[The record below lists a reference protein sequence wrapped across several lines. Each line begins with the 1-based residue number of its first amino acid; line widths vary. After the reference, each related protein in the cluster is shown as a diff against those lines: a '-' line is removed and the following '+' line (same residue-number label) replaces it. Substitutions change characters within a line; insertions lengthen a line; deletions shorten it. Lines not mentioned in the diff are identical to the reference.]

1 MTLRIGFNIHN
12 KARSGQDRSAA
23 EKAYLPT
30 MLEQLNASALV
41 IMDDLPLAEAMYKRL
56 PNTIV
61 IYRQYNQAEGHL
73 WQVITPEQ
81 YFINQKGI
89 SKPGIP
95 LYCINE
101 PNSKADVAEL
111 RDRVKWLVRVMEL
124 YAANGL
130 SLVVDNLGPGH
141 PDFTNFT
148 DDAKWAAIK
157 PLFDAFKRYP
167 MMYWAMHPYWSKD
180 GLRPQDGQS
189 ARHRDVEKLLKLR
202 GYDMPPIIFT
212 EMGRDAFGGAKTNGW
227 RSTGISEEGYAAE
240 ILEARNTLW
249 TEPYIRGACLY
260 CYGSVTPQWAAF
272 DVENA
277 KVLHQALIAGNQN
290 MPTTPPPFVIVP
302 ASKGTGE
309 DFTIKLGSTLQAKAS
324 ADVTC
329 KVGSLI
335 PGERVTVYRKPSE
348 VADGFTWH
356 YFERTSTPVGES
368 PNGWASHALPS
379 LPPPIIVDPIPTQAE
394 LDMARLIAID
404 DEIAVYRESVSNL
417 YAQIMELEVEADRL
431 KAKYRPALK
440 IAS

>member
-1 MTLRIGFNIHN
+1 MTLRVGYNIHN

-41 IMDDLPLAEAMYKRL
+41 IMDDLPFAEAMYKRL

-61 IYRQYNQAEGHL
+61 IYRQFNEAEGHL
-73 WQVITPEQ
+73 WKVITPEQ

-95 LYCINE
+95 LYVINE

-111 RDRVKWLVRVMEL
+111 NDRIKWLVRVMEL
-124 YAANGL
+124 YAAAGL

-148 DDAKWAAIK
+148 DNAKWAVIK

-167 MMYWAMHPYWSKD
+167 QMYWAMHPYWSKD

-189 ARHRDVEKLLKLR
+189 ARHRDIEKLLKLR
-202 GYDMPPIIFT
+202 GYEMPSLIFT
-212 EMGRDAFGGAKTNGW
+212 EMGRDAYGGAKTNGW
-227 RSTGISEEGYAAE
+227 RSTGISEESYAAE
-240 ILEARNTLW
+240 ILESRNTLW

-260 CYGSVTPQWAAF
+260 CYGSVTQRWAAF
-272 DVENA
+272 DVESA
-277 KVLHQALIAGNQN
+277 KVLHRALIAGNQIVA
-290 MPTTPPPFVIVP
+290 PTPPPPFVIIP
-302 ASKGTGE
+302 ADKGTGE
-309 DFTIKLGSTLQAKAS
+309 PFTIQLGSTLQAKAS
-324 ADVTC
+324 TDVTC

-335 PGERVTVYRKPSE
+335 PGERVNVYRKPSE

-356 YFERTSTPVGES
+356 YFERVSTPVGES
-368 PNGWASHALPS
+368 PHGWSSHT
-379 LPPPIIVDPIPTQAE
+379 LPPPIIIEPPPSPSTADGDI
-394 LDMARLIAID
+394 RLVA
-404 DEIAVYRESVSNL
+404 
-417 YAQIMELEVEADRL
+417 
-431 KAKYRPALK
+431 AKYSMIETLEAEIQVLQGEIK
-440 IAS
+440 IILSKWYTSMAA